1 MTQSKLQRIADGMRH
16 SLDTAASRGRGA
28 EAHAWVLETLPGG
41 LDMILQRDEVAGRHR
56 YRLAL
61 RREKVQPSDHEL
73 AVCASV
79 FRVPP
84 GYESNRY
91 RREVPNLKTQG
102 KTRYEVVEVFWY
114 EQPES
119 AAA

>member
-1 MTQSKLQRIADGMRH
+1 MTPSKLQRIADGMRR

-28 EAHAWVLETLPGG
+28 PAHAWVLETLPGG
-41 LDMILQRDEVAGRHR
+41 LGLILQRDEVDGRPR

-84 GYESNRY
+84 GYEAQRF
-91 RREVPNLKTQG
+91 RQVLPCVKTNG

-114 EQPES
+114 EQPE
-119 AAA
+119 AAAA